1 MVPSVQVMNRIQEVV
16 MLSYEDAKRLAEEHY
31 MTAYANVKGGV
42 IFLERRTI
50 TTSYGWVFFC
60 NTREF
65 IETGNVFSAILSS
78 APVLVEAATGKLHQ
92 FGTRHPVEHYLR
104 EFEREHG
111 YSDSVS

>member
-1 MVPSVQVMNRIQEVV
+1 
-16 MLSYEDAKRLAEEHY
+16 MLSYEDAKKLAKEHY
-31 MTAYANVKGGV
+31 KTAYVNVNGGV
-42 IFLERRTI
+42 VLLEERTI
-50 TTSYGWVFFC
+50 STSYGWVFFC

-65 IETGNVFSAILSS
+65 LDTGNVFNAILSS

-104 EFEREHG
+104 EFERVHG

>member
-1 MVPSVQVMNRIQEVV
+1 
-16 MLSYEDAKRLAEEHY
+16 MLSYEDAKKLAKEHY
-31 MTAYANVKGGV
+31 TSAYADVRGGV
-42 IFLERRTI
+42 VFLEEQTI
-50 TTSYGWVFFC
+50 STPYGWVFFC

-65 IETGNVFSAILSS
+65 LDTGNVFNTILSS